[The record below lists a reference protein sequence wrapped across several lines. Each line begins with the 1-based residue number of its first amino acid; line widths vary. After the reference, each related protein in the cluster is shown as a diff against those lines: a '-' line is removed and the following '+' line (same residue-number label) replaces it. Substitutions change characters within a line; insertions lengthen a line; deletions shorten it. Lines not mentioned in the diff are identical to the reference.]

1 MKMDVDEL
9 VIVRGDTCVS
19 RSLHGT
25 AGFYQRGF
33 FLSFKLILGVWLN
46 WCSVI
51 YFIFIFSRFS

>member
-9 VIVRGDTCVS
+9 VIVRGELVS

-33 FLSFKLILGVWLN
+33 FLSFKLILRVWVN
-46 WCSVI
+46 WRSVI
-51 YFIFIFSRFS
+51 YFILIFSRFS